1 MAKQVFDYYYGA
13 ESEQFSFLRVPKVLF
28 TDKEHFGGL
37 SNEAKMLYG
46 FLLERMSLSRRNNW
60 IDELNRVYI
69 VFPIEEIEELLGV
82 SHDKANNLLKELDDV
97 KGIGLVSK
105 KRRGLGLPSILY
117 VKNFILN
124 GGEQTVRNEPD
135 TASKPEKKVDETVQT
150 SRSPE
155 NGFQEVRKTD
165 FLKSENQTSR
175 SQKNGLQEV
184 RKSDSNNIKI
194 NNTDPSYIDT
204 QSIIHS
210 RANPQNFSP
219 GNFQNRNVENV
230 ESVENL
236 KNADGL
242 IDGLSRTAI
251 EEAVKKQIDYDCFMT
266 NPDESVV
273 SMVNE
278 VKDLM
283 VDVLCGERIVVS
295 DGRRISEET
304 AKAAFRKITFEHVQS
319 VLENLVSY
327 SGKISRIDRFLTT
340 SLFNSAYTLVNSTFA
355 GFEYDTGMKML

>member
-1 MAKQVFDYYYGA
+1 MTKQVFDYYYGA

-97 KGIGLVSK
+97 KGIGHVSK

-135 TASKPEKKVDETVQT
+135 TASEPEKKADETVQT

-155 NGFQEVRKTD
+155 NGFQEVRK
-165 FLKSENQTSR
+165 
-175 SQKNGLQEV
+175 
-184 RKSDSNNIKI
+184 SDSNNIKI
-194 NNTDPSYIDT
+194 NNNDPSYIDT
-204 QSIIHS
+204 LSINPS

-219 GNFQNRNVENV
+219 GNFQNRNVESV
-230 ESVENL
+230 ESSKSTN
-236 KNADGL
+236 GL
-242 IDGLSRTAI
+242 IDGLSRTAV
-251 EEAVKKQIDYDCFMT
+251 EEAVKRQIDYDCFMT
-266 NPDESVV
+266 NPDDSVV

-283 VDVLCGERIVVS
+283 VDVLCGERVVVA
-295 DGRRISEET
+295 DGKRVSEET
-304 AKAAFRKITFEHVQS
+304 AKRLNIKPCKWQ
-319 VLENLVSY
+319 
-327 SGKISRIDRFLTT
+327 
-340 SLFNSAYTLVNSTFA
+340 
-355 GFEYDTGMKML
+355 